1 MSEFPVPGGYKYI
14 HRREEKGELSRGG
27 NSWGRGGQL
36 GGVVAKMEG
45 GI

>member
-1 MSEFPVPGGYKYI
+1 MAEFPVPGGHKYI

-36 GGVVAKMEG
+36 GEAAAKMEG